1 LARKGA
7 RTILWDV
14 QAEKLEETK
23 KIVLQEFPRADV
35 RTFICNLADKD
46 DIYANASK
54 LQDEF
59 VEIVINN
66 AGVISGQYF
75 LDVPLEKMEATM
87 QINAISHM
95 HIARAFLPKMIEK
108 NAGHIATLAS
118 AAAFVGA
125 SSLVDYTASKF
136 AARGF
141 CEALNLE
148 LGERGISGVGVSCV
162 CPTLID
168 TGLFQGFH
176 IPLNPTLKAAS
187 VAKSVIESIEF
198 NQELVILPWWL
209 KGSAIG
215 IKSLYELNGYLGLQL
230 PFVRLNPM
238 KNFDNKQAN
247 QAFQAMQ
254 APKLASSL

>member
-1 LARKGA
+1 MSYL
-7 RTILWDV
+7 
-14 QAEKLEETK
+14 
-23 KIVLQEFPRADV
+23 
-35 RTFICNLADKD
+35 
-46 DIYANASK
+46 
-54 LQDEF
+54 
-59 VEIVINN
+59 
-66 AGVISGQYF
+66 F
-75 LDVPLEKMEATM
+75 LVF
-87 QINAISHM
+87 S
-95 HIARAFLPKMIEK
+95 PK
-108 NAGHIATLAS
+108 
-118 AAAFVGA
+118 
-125 SSLVDYTASKF
+125 
-136 AARGF
+136 
-141 CEALNLE
+141 LNL
-148 LGERGISGVGVSCV
+148 SV
-162 CPTLID
+162 ID